1 MPRLGKRRR
10 LGKNIYE
17 DSGSIE
23 ASVRVTVHG
32 ERLCRYKRY
41 PKGTELKQI
50 RPWQRETAQEL
61 RKLKGPASV
70 DTIAA
75 DVERYL
81 PLVREELASFSDRER
96 HLRAWIPVVGHLKAD
111 ALETS
116 AIDTQLRKWRNI
128 DRLSASTVNQR
139 RDALSDLFVKLYPT
153 LTNPVKGAVWFARKK
168 SAPKGIDRG
177 RIARVLEHMD
187 PDRKTRWRLS
197 LMHWTGMRPSQMGR
211 LTGPDD
217 FYLDDRAFMVEVNGA
232 PRRVPAVLVPSGKGG
247 DLVMF
252 PLTPEGEEVARQF
265 IRVDAFWRPPA
276 TPKAGSR
283 KPRQTWSCPSAYKRI
298 VAAAKAIDEPP
309 FTVYAIKHSFASTL
323 LQTGT
328 DASIIQE
335 MLGHADIKSTLVYAR
350 GVRGTHVQALD
361 RLRQD
366 DARRATPPTAQPAA
380 ESLAVPTGG
389 SDGTT
394 AEPSA

>member
-1 MPRLGKRRR
+1 VAPAEGLLMPRLGKRRR

-153 LTNPVKGAVWFARKK
+153 LTNPVKVRSGSRGKRAR
-168 SAPKGIDRG
+168 
-177 RIARVLEHMD
+177 
-187 PDRKTRWRLS
+187 RKAST
-197 LMHWTGMRPSQMGR
+197 
-211 LTGPDD
+211 
-217 FYLDDRAFMVEVNGA
+217 A
-232 PRRVPAVLVPSGKGG
+232 
-247 DLVMF
+247 
-252 PLTPEGEEVARQF
+252 
-265 IRVDAFWRPPA
+265 
-276 TPKAGSR
+276 AGSR
-283 KPRQTWSCPSAYKRI
+283 ACSSTWTRIGKR
-298 VAAAKAIDEPP
+298 A
-309 FTVYAIKHSFASTL
+309 
-323 LQTGT
+323 
-328 DASIIQE
+328 
-335 MLGHADIKSTLVYAR
+335 
-350 GVRGTHVQALD
+350 
-361 RLRQD
+361 
-366 DARRATPPTAQPAA
+366 
-380 ESLAVPTGG
+380 GG
-389 SDGTT
+389 CR
-394 AEPSA
+394 